1 MPVETK
7 QVSPGTVVV
16 AVSGRLVLGREV
28 ERLES
33 VVKQLVEE
41 APGRVVFDLTGLDY
55 ADSAGIGTFVACL
68 THDPEGGR
76 RDAPGGR
83 ERARAEAVSAY
94 RDRQPDGPV
103 SDGGGR
109 HAVSDRAPSPGR

>member
-33 VVKQLVEE
+33 AVKDLVDQT
-41 APGRVVFDLTGLDY
+41 PGRVVFDLTGLDY

-68 THDPEGGR
+68 TLIKKAGGEMR
-76 RDAPGGR
+76 MAGVNARVGRLFQLTGIDQLMTVFPTVADAT
-83 ERARAEAVSAY
+83 A
-94 RDRQPDGPV
+94 Q
-103 SDGGGR
+103 
-109 HAVSDRAPSPGR
+109 

>member
-28 ERLES
+28 ERLETA
-33 VVKQLVEE
+33 VKELADQS
-41 APGRVVFDLTGLDY
+41 PGRVVFDLTGLDY

-68 THDPEGGR
+68 TLIKKAGGEMR
-76 RDAPGGR
+76 MAGVNARVGRLFQLTGIDQLMTVFPTVADAT
-83 ERARAEAVSAY
+83 A
-94 RDRQPDGPV
+94 Q
-103 SDGGGR
+103 
-109 HAVSDRAPSPGR
+109 